1 MAPPNTT
8 ANKKFSKLPRVPIAV
23 RTIAAKPAAGPL
35 TPTVDL
41 LIPPTTT
48 PPTIPAI
55 SPEKS
60 GAPLARAIPKHKGSA
75 TKNTTIL
82 EGRSDF
88 KFLNG
93 FELFIIIYGVEALQ
107 LCSAHI

>member
-1 MAPPNTT
+1 MAV
-8 ANKKFSKLPRVPIAV
+8 K
-23 RTIAAKPAAGPL
+23 TIAAKPAAGPL
-35 TPTVDL
+35 TPTDDL
-41 LIPPTTT
+41 LIAPTTT

-60 GAPLARAIPKHKGSA
+60 GAPLARAIPKHSGHA

-93 FELFIIIYGVEALQ
+93 FELFIVI
-107 LCSAHI
+107 